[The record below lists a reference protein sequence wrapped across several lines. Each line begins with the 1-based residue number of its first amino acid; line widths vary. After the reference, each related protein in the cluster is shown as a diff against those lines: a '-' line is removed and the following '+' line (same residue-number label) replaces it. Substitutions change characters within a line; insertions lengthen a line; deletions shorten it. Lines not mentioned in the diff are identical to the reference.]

1 MKPDQIMESL
11 SQKGTDREEVAAE
24 VLKNPET
31 IPVLLEG
38 LAAKKA
44 NIKYGS
50 EKVLRLVSEK
60 QPELI
65 YPHFHRFV
73 ELLDGENKFLK
84 WGGIMTIANL
94 AAVDSEQRVEAIFDL
109 YFAAITGPV
118 MVTAANI
125 VGGAAKIARA
135 KPALTERIVS
145 EILKVEKAKYLMHG
159 KLSPECSNV
168 VCGHAVE
175 ALVGIY
181 DQIGDK
187 QRVRDFI
194 RRQAESSRPA
204 VRKKAK
210 AFLDAYFDAHKEA
223 ADG

>member
-1 MKPDQIMESL
+1 MIADEIIASL
-11 SQKGTDREEVAAE
+11 SQKGTDREAIAAE

-38 LAAKKA
+38 LGAKTA

-50 EKVLRLVSEK
+50 EKVLRLVSEIR
-60 QPELI
+60 PALI

-73 ELLDGENKFLK
+73 ELLEGENKFLE
-84 WGGIMTIANL
+84 WGGITTIANL
-94 AAVDSEQRVEAIFDL
+94 AAVDSERRIDKIL
-109 YFAAITGPV
+109 DRYFAPIAGPV

-125 VGGAAKIARA
+125 IGGAAKIARA

-145 EILKVEKAKYLMHG
+145 EILKVEKARYLMHG
-159 KLSPECSNV
+159 KRSPECSNV

-175 ALVGIY
+175 ALAQIY

-187 QRVRDFI
+187 KRVRDFI
-194 RRQAESSRPA
+194 ERQLDNSRPA

-210 AFLDAYFDAHKEA
+210 AFLDTHKEG